1 MSMEEPASARLFDA
15 CAHVHDPRSANARH
29 RLFDIF
35 VIALCAVISGAEG
48 WEDMEEYG
56 QAQAE
61 WFQQFLELPHGIPSH
76 DTFRRVLSRL
86 KPDEQTQCFVSWTEA
101 LHESLDGEIVALDGK
116 TLRRSFDH
124 AASKGAIHMV
134 SAWANAHRLIVGQR
148 KVDDKSNEITALPK
162 LLRMLE
168 LEGAIVTID
177 AMGCQKEVAKTMT
190 EQGADYVLA
199 LKDNH
204 PTLHGEVQLLFEDV
218 KAERLDDITS
228 ERHTTIDAD
237 HGRLETRHYWITSD
251 IECFGVKG
259 SWANITSVGLVE
271 SHREVGGEVSIE
283 QRLFLTSLP
292 CDAVRFAQAVREHWG
307 VENAL
312 HWVLEVSFRED
323 DCRIRQ
329 GHGAQN
335 MAVLRHMALNLL
347 RQEGG
352 HKRGIKARRKRA
364 GWDRDYLFKV
374 LTGYAKCAYPAV
386 ML

>member
-1 MSMEEPASARLFDA
+1 MPMEEAASARLFDYF
-15 CAHVHDPRSANARH
+15 AHVSDPRSANARH

-61 WFQQFLELPHGIPSH
+61 WFKQFLELPHGIPSH

-86 KPDEQTQCFVSWTEA
+86 KPDELTQCFVRWTEA
-101 LHESLDGEIVALDGK
+101 LRESLDGDIVAIDGK
-116 TLRRSFDH
+116 TLRRSFDQ
-124 AASKGAIHMV
+124 AAAQSAIHMV
-134 SAWANAHRLIVGQR
+134 SAWANANRLVLGQL
-148 KVDDKSNEITALPK
+148 KVDDKSNEITAIPK

-177 AMGCQKEVAKTMT
+177 AMGCQKEIVKTIT
-190 EQGADYVLA
+190 EQGAEYVLA

-204 PTLHGEVQLLFEDV
+204 PTLHGEVQLFFDDV
-218 KAERLDDITS
+218 KANRFDHVIYDH
-228 ERHTTIDAD
+228 HTTIDAD
-237 HGRLETRHYWITSD
+237 HGRLETRNYWITAD
-251 IECFGVKG
+251 IECLGVKG
-259 SWANITSVGLVE
+259 SWAHIASVGLVE
-271 SHREVGGEVSIE
+271 SHREVGGAVSSE
-283 QRLFLTSLP
+283 QRFFLTSLP
-292 CDAVRFAQAVREHWG
+292 CDAVRFAQAVRQHWG

-312 HWVLEVSFRED
+312 HWVLDVSFRED

-347 RQEGG
+347 RREAG

-364 GWDRDYLFKV
+364 GWDRDYLFQV
-374 LTGYAKCAYPAV
+374 LTG
-386 ML
+386 

>member
-1 MSMEEPASARLFDA
+1 MGAVSVDSHLGEGMSMEEPASARLFDA

-204 PTLHGEVQLLFEDV
+204 PTLHGGWPTISSLF
-218 KAERLDDITS
+218 
-228 ERHTTIDAD
+228 
-237 HGRLETRHYWITSD
+237 
-251 IECFGVKG
+251 
-259 SWANITSVGLVE
+259 
-271 SHREVGGEVSIE
+271 
-283 QRLFLTSLP
+283 
-292 CDAVRFAQAVREHWG
+292 
-307 VENAL
+307 
-312 HWVLEVSFRED
+312 
-323 DCRIRQ
+323 Q
-329 GHGAQN
+329 G
-335 MAVLRHMALNLL
+335 
-347 RQEGG
+347 
-352 HKRGIKARRKRA
+352 
-364 GWDRDYLFKV
+364 
-374 LTGYAKCAYPAV
+374 C
-386 ML
+386 